1 MGAVV
6 IFAAYLVCTGCFFA
20 PEDSNGVRAMPG
32 FGCGTCISWFLLLQH
47 GRYVDMLRLYGVL
60 VPASLVNF
68 SESSLLPLAECAVC
82 EERERI
88 PGK

>member
-20 PEDSNGVRAMPG
+20 PVRAMPG
-32 FGCGTCISWFLLLQH
+32 FVCGTCISWFLLLQH

-60 VPASLVNF
+60 VPACLVNF
-68 SESSLLPLAECAVC
+68 SKPSLLPLAECAVC
-82 EERERI
+82 KERERI